1 VFVVRIGGANLISKS
16 SAPARTCGIVIG
28 VPKFES
34 MEWSI
39 ASEQEVALDGRPAPV
54 REYIQKKA
62 AGRTIKKVESMTKG
76 CSVTYEATMQRK
88 AYGIMRS
95 PSTLTG
101 LLTAIELRAQV
112 KNK

>member
-62 AGRTIKKVESMTKG
+62 AGRTIKKVESVTKG
-76 CSVTYEATMQRK
+76 CSVTYEATMATK
-88 AYGIMRS
+88 
-95 PSTLTG
+95 G
-101 LLTAIELRAQV
+101 LRNNEIAVNLDGTPHRD
-112 KNK
+112 